1 MLRDAHATGEG
12 YLRSPR
18 DGSLQDIV
26 ERILTL
32 ERDAGVCPDR
42 RLGVS
47 LGFHPFARQAG
58 DAAAWG
64 GEWIETRPSGPQG
77 WWPAD
82 ACTGA
87 LFGHLRHIGLAWAC
101 IGASAGEHVARLV
114 AAARDEGLGIAL
126 RPAPD
131 TLEVVEDSDPGGMT
145 LESLPVLLD
154 ALIARRAGRP
164 AARGESEVLRGLARV
179 TDTELD
185 AAVRWIVDARVTVVS
200 LITAAA
206 RRASLRQVVHAPN
219 LDVAAGV
226 LPYHSDVARLRAP
239 GALRTGGRE
248 ASRHLD
254 IPVLSREEE
263 RAASTG
269 VEVVRGALRAL
280 LAAGADIRPGSGA
293 PGVGLAPGLAQHE
306 ESELFRAGGASTE
319 GEGAGG

>member
-47 LGFHPFARQAG
+47 LGFHLFARQAG

-164 AARGESEVLRGLARV
+164 AARGESEVLRGLADIVAGCAPCPVLAAASRKHFV
-179 TDTELD
+179 NGLHPEADGDAVKASVAFALD
-185 AAVRWIVDARVTVVS
+185 ALRLGARIFRVHDVLES
-200 LITAAA
+200 CTAL
-206 RRASLRQVVHAPN
+206 SHA
-219 LDVAAGV
+219 L
-226 LPYHSDVARLRAP
+226 
-239 GALRTGGRE
+239 
-248 ASRHLD
+248 
-254 IPVLSREEE
+254 
-263 RAASTG
+263 
-269 VEVVRGALRAL
+269 
-280 LAAGADIRPGSGA
+280 
-293 PGVGLAPGLAQHE
+293 Q
-306 ESELFRAGGASTE
+306 
-319 GEGAGG
+319 